1 MVATPPMVS
10 VPTYYD
16 RTGQLW
22 SAIRLVGLTLALLA
36 MATSMLFAIIWIP
49 RKLLG
54 QMQSV
59 RHLTV
64 RAVPL
69 LAVLIFV
76 GILFVA
82 RGNVSHSHGISHRGD
97 YCRFSLGGSDAAGR
111 FRSGSRYATVCGS
124 IILKL
129 SSPLGRGGHT
139 RSRDTWTAD
148 SLPVFN
154 LQSKSE
160 RSAAD
165 VDHDVLSS
173 AGRPAL
179 APRLRGK
186 AFAVTPRH

>member
-1 MVATPPMVS
+1 MVGNPASRVDACATRDGHLDAVCDYLDPAQAV
-10 VPTYYD
+10 
-16 RTGQLW
+16 
-22 SAIRLVGLTLALLA
+22 
-36 MATSMLFAIIWIP
+36 
-49 RKLLG
+49 G

-124 IILKL
+124 IILKIHSL
-129 SSPLGRGGHT
+129 CSTFRVSQKDQLP
-139 RSRDTWTAD
+139 TWTTTF
-148 SLPVFN
+148 L
-154 LQSKSE
+154 
-160 RSAAD
+160 
-165 VDHDVLSS
+165 
-173 AGRPAL
+173 AL
-179 APRLRGK
+179 RDDPRL
-186 AFAVTPRH
+186 PHD